1 VKLITWNVQW
11 CRGVDQR
18 VDPARVI
25 ADAKRIADFDV
36 LCLQEI
42 ADNFADPLLAGSSGE
57 DQFAVL
63 AGLLPGYTAVPG
75 VAVDQ
80 VGPNG
85 TRRRFGN
92 MILSRLPVLQAY
104 RHALPYPADHDV
116 PSMPRVAVEAVVRA
130 DAGDV
135 RVITTHLE
143 YYSQRKR
150 AAQVEGLRTIYA
162 EGYGYAGNPRVG
174 VEDEGPY
181 VAQPRPANTIIT
193 GDFNLEPDDPLHARM
208 EAPFDGGV
216 PPLFDAWHVANPGK
230 PHDPTFKIYE
240 KTEPGEPEL
249 HCDFIFV
256 SHGLRSRVTTL
267 RVDTVTQVSDH
278 QPVLL
283 ELR

>member
-1 VKLITWNVQW
+1 MKLITWNVQW
-11 CRGVDQR
+11 CRGVDQK

-42 ADNFADPLLAGSSGE
+42 ADNFADPLLGGSNGE

-63 AGLLPGYTAVPG
+63 ASLLPGYTAVPG

-80 VGPNG
+80 LGPNG

-92 MILSRLPVLQAY
+92 MVLSRLPVLQAY
-104 RHALPYPADHDV
+104 RHLLPYPADHEV
-116 PSMPRVAVEAVVRA
+116 PSMPRIAVEAVVRA
-130 DAGDV
+130 DVGDV

-143 YYSQRKR
+143 YYSLRKR
-150 AAQVEGLRTIYA
+150 SAQVEALRAIYA
-162 EGYGYAGNPRVG
+162 EGHPYAANPRVG
-174 VEDEGPY
+174 LADEGPY
-181 VAQPRPANTIIT
+181 IAQPRPAHTVIT
-193 GDFNLEPDDPLHARM
+193 GDFNLEPDDPLHGRM
-208 EAPFDGGV
+208 EDAFDDGT
-216 PPLFDAWHVANPGK
+216 PSLLDAWRVAHPGQ
-230 PHDPTFKIYE
+230 PHDPTFRIYE
-240 KTEPGEPEL
+240 KQEPGEPEL

-256 SHGLRSRVTTL
+256 SEGLRTRVKRL
-267 RVDTVTQVSDH
+267 WVDTATQVSDH